1 MAKTSVGEYIID
13 RLHEWGVRRIYG
25 YPGDGI
31 NGITAGLRHHGGI
44 EFVQVRHEE
53 TAGFCA
59 TAHAKYGGGGGLG
72 VALATSRPR
81 AIHLL
86 NGLYHAKLHHHPLPP
101 LLRQQPPT
109 AMGADLLQGGDP
121 LAPY

>member
-59 TAHAKYGGGGGLG
+59 TAHAKYGGGGGPRG
-72 VALATSRPR
+72 ALPPPRPR
-81 AIHLL
+81 AVHLP
-86 NGLYHAKLHHHPLPP
+86 NGPYHAQLRPPPPLP
-101 LLRQQPPT
+101 LLGPPPPAAT
-109 AMGADLLQGGDP
+109 GAD
-121 LAPY
+121 